1 MANYR
6 LLIPHMIKWEGGLS
20 ADPEDTASS
29 YPSTYKM
36 PYNPYKGKPVH
47 TNKGITF
54 KTWVSTS
61 KELGHPSNTDAFIK
75 MTDAQWGKVMKKF
88 YWDVGKGDSMNS
100 QIIAELLTEIMWGSG
115 NGGLKPNVILMQNFL
130 KKKGYDP
137 QGVDGV
143 IGTNTI
149 NALNSYLSK
158 TGKAGEKELYDAI
171 WNNRVSQLRTY
182 GTFYK
187 HGQGWLNRMND
198 LYKSAL
204 TKATEL
210 IANNPIK
217 TGLFSAFL
225 IVGGLFLLGKKYAK

>member
-1 MANYR
+1 
-6 LLIPHMIKWEGGLS
+6 
-20 ADPEDTASS
+20 
-29 YPSTYKM
+29 
-36 PYNPYKGKPVH
+36 
-47 TNKGITF
+47 
-54 KTWVSTS
+54 
-61 KELGHPSNTDAFIK
+61 
-75 MTDAQWGKVMKKF
+75 
-88 YWDVGKGDSMNS
+88 
-100 QIIAELLTEIMWGSG
+100 MWGSG